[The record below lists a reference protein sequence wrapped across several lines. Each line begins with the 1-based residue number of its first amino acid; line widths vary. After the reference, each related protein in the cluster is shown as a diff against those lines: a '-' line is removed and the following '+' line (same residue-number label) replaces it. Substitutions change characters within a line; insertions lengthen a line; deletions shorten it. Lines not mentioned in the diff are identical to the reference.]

1 MTTISTK
8 RKGTWDAKYVTDAN
22 SLMTQLTSTPWMVPF
37 CVNLHFF
44 GYLRSL
50 SLLLHGPTLNII
62 KAHEQINLVKT
73 ELKQIRENYEVEFKD
88 VWKKAIG
95 MAESVET
102 ELTMPRICG

>member
-1 MTTISTK
+1 
-8 RKGTWDAKYVTDAN
+8 
-22 SLMTQLTSTPWMVPF
+22 MTQLTFTTWMAPF
-37 CVNLHFF
+37 SVNLHFS

-50 SLLLHGPTLNII
+50 SLLLQGPTLNII
-62 KAHEQINLVKT
+62 KAHEKINLVKA

-102 ELTMPRICG
+102 ELTMPRTCGNRHLIGTM